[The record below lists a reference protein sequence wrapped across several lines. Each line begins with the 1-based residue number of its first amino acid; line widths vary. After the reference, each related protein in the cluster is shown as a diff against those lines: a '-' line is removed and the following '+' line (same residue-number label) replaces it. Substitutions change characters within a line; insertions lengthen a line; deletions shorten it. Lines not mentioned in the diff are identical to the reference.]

1 VNIVKGLF
9 FETWITMGLK
19 DKKKPKKT
27 TERYDVSEFVEAQ
40 FEPGSRRRVL
50 KDLLGIARKRVMDH
64 VEL

>member
-1 VNIVKGLF
+1 
-9 FETWITMGLK
+9 MGLK

-50 KDLLGIARKRVMDH
+50 KDLLGITRKRVMDH